1 MNLCQ
6 AFSLLILM
14 PIFSWWLNL
23 HDAILCFVVV
33 VFEAASHALTPL
45 AHTWP
50 EMYLVQGLGG
60 LGICKYALLRSA
72 MSKVNNRE
80 TLCIFCNEPI
90 SSIHGKVFHVQSSN
104 QCWTLIIDKITT
116 FKKFQ
121 CVDSDEIGKV
131 FSLIAVAGAGIPI
144 ASSPILRW
152 IYHETFLTVPGKSL
166 VNFMS
171 KIYVTAGRV
180 ATSNFFKR

>member
-1 MNLCQ
+1 MQ
-6 AFSLLILM
+6 
-14 PIFSWWLNL
+14 
-23 HDAILCFVVV
+23 
-33 VFEAASHALTPL
+33 
-45 AHTWP
+45 
-50 EMYLVQGLGG
+50 
-60 LGICKYALLRSA
+60 
-72 MSKVNNRE
+72 
-80 TLCIFCNEPI
+80 
-90 SSIHGKVFHVQSSN
+90 
-104 QCWTLIIDKITT
+104 KITT